1 MCCDGQNFYSF
12 ARDRGLT
19 RANKKDNG
27 EWEHQKTNG
36 ADEIKQLKRPTFLEH
51 AGNLYL
57 RHEGAP
63 DVPFQILSKS
73 DMKIVE
79 EQPAINPP
87 EGEEKRFKWTT
98 EEDPPIEKE
107 GFGKRWMKVAP
118 MCSDSKYI
126 YTIVYYRE
134 NGENSE
140 RKAVFCEVY
149 ELVEHTIKFVSDF
162 QLFKAP
168 N

>member
-1 MCCDGQNFYSF
+1 
-12 ARDRGLT
+12 
-19 RANKKDNG
+19 
-27 EWEHQKTNG
+27 
-36 ADEIKQLKRPTFLEH
+36 
-51 AGNLYL
+51 
-57 RHEGAP
+57 
-63 DVPFQILSKS
+63 
-73 DMKIVE
+73 MKITE
-79 EQPAINPP
+79 EQPEILPP

-134 NGENSE
+134 DGANSE

-149 ELVEHTIKFVSDF
+149 ELVDHTIKFVNDF
-162 QLFKAP
+162 QLFKAA